1 MCHEDGYS
9 CSVEKIASKPM
20 SSVEDF
26 QFFNVVCMAVR
37 LL

>member
-1 MCHEDGYS
+1 MCHNDGYS
-9 CSVEKIASKPM
+9 YALAKIASKPM

-37 LL
+37 LF